1 MFGKYMYM
9 YQEIIWRALKVNQ
22 RDLGNCKSI
31 YVIEGLCHRKSW
43 LYKGNVTVYRG
54 MLSGHQGSVS
64 YFGKTDTGC
73 VLVDGWVGISFSEI
87 VKSDLGTGQHTS
99 VDIL

>member
-1 MFGKYMYM
+1 M
-9 YQEIIWRALKVNQ
+9 L
-22 RDLGNCKSI
+22 
-31 YVIEGLCHRKSW
+31 
-43 LYKGNVTVYRG
+43 YRG

-87 VKSDLGTGQHTS
+87 VKSDLGTGQHTF